1 MNVLDGHLGEKRF
14 AWIGSEFQPCLEKSV
29 GGKYGRSIEATSIFF
44 VQLCLELVSNEHT
57 WDLSRLETICM
68 NWLWNEPCLE
78 KSVGGEYGRST
89 EAASVFFVQLC
100 LELLS
105 NEHTWGLSWW
115 ETICVNWLWISALPW
130 KICWRKI
137 RTINRSCGCFL
148 CPVMFRM
155 TLQWTYLKLVS
166 VRND

>member
-29 GGKYGRSIEATSIFF
+29 GRKYRQSIEATSI
-44 VQLCLELVSNEHT
+44 
-57 WDLSRLETICM
+57 
-68 NWLWNEPCLE
+68 
-78 KSVGGEYGRST
+78 
-89 EAASVFFVQLC
+89 FFVQLC

-105 NEHTWGLSWW
+105 NEHTWGLSWLETICMNWLWNVPRLEKSVGGEYGPSTEISNEHTWSLSWW
-115 ETICVNWLWISALPW
+115 ETIRVNCCWMSDLPQ

-137 RTINRSCGCFL
+137 RAINRSCVCFL
-148 CPVMFRM
+148 CPFMFRM
-155 TLQWTYLKLVS
+155 TLLWTYLKLVL